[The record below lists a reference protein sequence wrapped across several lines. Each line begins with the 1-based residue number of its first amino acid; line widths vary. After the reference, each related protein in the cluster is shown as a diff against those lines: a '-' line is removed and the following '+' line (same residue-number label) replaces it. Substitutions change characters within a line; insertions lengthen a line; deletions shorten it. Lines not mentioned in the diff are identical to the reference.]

1 MAVEPALLTQETR
14 DRLCE
19 AVRNAY
25 SSAARQPEGTHPF
38 PVGREFAASL
48 GYPPGLL
55 DSSPSVAVEAFAGV
69 SNVAVFAD
77 IPEGANVLDLGCGAG
92 LDALIAAG
100 RVGARG
106 RVIGVDFSE
115 AMLAR
120 VRRAAVGGRRAQ
132 SPRVPRRSGAASR
145 QRGIDRRGTRQRYLQ
160 PESGAGSD
168 LSRACTNP
176 PARWRG
182 VRRRVDPLRAAAVE
196 DPVERGRLV
205 RLNRGCRGR
214 RGLPRGVPGSRV
226 PRRSHPP
233 HPPECANKEFERPGS
248 RGACSSLGYSRG
260 LMVQASQPGPILI
273 DRGRTYRL
281 RSAS

>member
-1 MAVEPALLTQETR
+1 MAVELALLTEETR

-106 RVIGVDFSE
+106 RVLGVDFSE
-115 AMLAR
+115 AMLTRA
-120 VRRAAVGGRRAQ
+120 RRAAIGEKVEFLVGWDW
-132 SPRVPRRSGAASR
+132 VPDKN
-145 QRGIDRRGTRQRYLQ
+145 QF
-160 PESGAGSD
+160 
-168 LSRACTNP
+168 N
-176 PARWRG
+176 
-182 VRRRVDPLRAAAVE
+182 LR
-196 DPVERGRLV
+196 
-205 RLNRGCRGR
+205 RLNLCTKYAAFSR
-214 RGLPRGVPGSRV
+214 R
-226 PRRSHPP
+226 
-233 HPPECANKEFERPGS
+233 C
-248 RGACSSLGYSRG
+248 
-260 LMVQASQPGPILI
+260 
-273 DRGRTYRL
+273 
-281 RSAS
+281 

>member
-1 MAVEPALLTQETR
+1 MILSVQPVGGPDMAVELALLTEETR

-77 IPEGANVLDLGCGAG
+77 IPEGANILDLGCGAG

-106 RVIGVDFSE
+106 RVLGVDFSE

-120 VRRAAVGGRRAQ
+120 ARRAAVGGGADKLYGC
-132 SPRVPRRSGAASR
+132 PAGPARVPVSPGWIALGVVKRKFYLDPAS
-145 QRGIDRRGTRQRYLQ
+145 
-160 PESGAGSD
+160 
-168 LSRACTNP
+168 
-176 PARWRG
+176 
-182 VRRRVDPLRAAAVE
+182 
-196 DPVERGRLV
+196 
-205 RLNRGCRGR
+205 
-214 RGLPRGVPGSRV
+214 
-226 PRRSHPP
+226 
-233 HPPECANKEFERPGS
+233 
-248 RGACSSLGYSRG
+248 
-260 LMVQASQPGPILI
+260 
-273 DRGRTYRL
+273 
-281 RSAS
+281 